1 MKKVQKNNPLI
12 SQYNI
17 IRMFNNTATFKSQSD
32 LPLTLQYLESLEVI
46 TDETFLIPLKEKNRL
61 IQEENL
67 GLVAYVQSSC
77 DTPSGRDDYVKE
89 LMNHIPID
97 SYGYCLHNKD
107 LQPHLRD
114 PQKMKDVEFLH
125 ILAKYKFVIAIEN
138 A

>member
-1 MKKVQKNNPLI
+1 M
-12 SQYNI
+12 
-17 IRMFNNTATFKSQSD
+17 
-32 LPLTLQYLESLEVI
+32 
-46 TDETFLIPLKEKNRL
+46 
-61 IQEENL
+61 
-67 GLVAYVQSSC
+67 AYVQSSC

-107 LQPHLRD
+107 LPPHLRD

-138 A
+138 AVCEDYITEKLWKVIQVKKINWFHVEFNWQKNSSQIRQSAYFIKQTADGNVNKAQLFKRILVSVMYKLN